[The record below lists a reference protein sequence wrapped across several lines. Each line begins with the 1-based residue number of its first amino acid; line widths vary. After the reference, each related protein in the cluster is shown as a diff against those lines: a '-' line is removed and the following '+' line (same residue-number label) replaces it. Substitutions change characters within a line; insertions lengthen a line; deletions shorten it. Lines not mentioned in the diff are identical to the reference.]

1 MFGLVLKSEYNHMKD
16 FAQSIIHNLRDD
28 LEYEKKKTLYWMC
41 KYDGTVGDDV
51 SFEDWVKRFDEVRE
65 ENKQWEL

>member
-1 MFGLVLKSEYNHMKD
+1 MFGLVLKSEYDSMKD

-28 LEYEKKKTLYWMC
+28 LEYERKKSLYWMC

-51 SFEDWVKRFDEVRE
+51 SLEDWVKRFDEIK
-65 ENKQWEL
+65 NNDT

>member
-41 KYDGTVGDDV
+41 KHDGTVGDDV

-65 ENKQWEL
+65 ENKQ

>member
-1 MFGLVLKSEYNHMKD
+1 MFELVLKSEYNHMKD

-28 LEYEKKKTLYWMC
+28 LEYERKKTLYWMC

-65 ENKQWEL
+65 ENKQ

>member
-1 MFGLVLKSEYNHMKD
+1 MFGLVLKSEYDDMKS
-16 FAQSIIHNLRDD
+16 FSQSIIHNLRDD
-28 LEYEKKKTLYWMC
+28 LEYERKKSLYWMC

-65 ENKQWEL
+65 ENKQ

>member
-1 MFGLVLKSEYNHMKD
+1 MFGLVLKSEYNYMKD

-28 LEYEKKKTLYWMC
+28 LEYERKKTLYWMC

-65 ENKQWEL
+65 ENKQ

>member
-1 MFGLVLKSEYNHMKD
+1 MFGLVLKSEYDDMKS
-16 FAQSIIHNLRDD
+16 FSQSIIHNLRDD
-28 LEYEKKKTLYWMC
+28 LEYEREKSLYWMC

-65 ENKQWEL
+65 ENKQ

>member
-28 LEYEKKKTLYWMC
+28 LEYERKKTLYWMC

>member
-28 LEYEKKKTLYWMC
+28 LEYERKKTLYWMC

-51 SFEDWVKRFDEVRE
+51 SFEDWVKRFDQVRD
-65 ENKQWEL
+65 KDM

>member
-1 MFGLVLKSEYNHMKD
+1 MFGLVLKSEYDDMKS
-16 FAQSIIHNLRDD
+16 FFQSIIHNLRDD
-28 LEYEKKKTLYWMC
+28 LEYERKKSLYWMC

-65 ENKQWEL
+65 ENKQ

>member
-28 LEYEKKKTLYWMC
+28 LEYERKKTLYWMC
-41 KYDGTVGDDV
+41 KYDGTVGDYV

-65 ENKQWEL
+65 ENKQ

>member
-1 MFGLVLKSEYNHMKD
+1 MFGLVWKSEYNHMKD

-28 LEYEKKKTLYWMC
+28 LEYERKKTLYWMC

>member
-28 LEYEKKKTLYWMC
+28 LEYERKKTLYWMC
-41 KYDGTVGDDV
+41 KYDSTVGDDV

-65 ENKQWEL
+65 ENKQ

>member
-28 LEYEKKKTLYWMC
+28 LEYERKKTIQWMC

-65 ENKQWEL
+65 ENKQ

>member
-1 MFGLVLKSEYNHMKD
+1 MFGLVLKSEYDHMKD

-28 LEYEKKKTLYWMC
+28 LEYERKKSLYWMC

-51 SFEDWVKRFDEVRE
+51 SFEDWVKKFNQVKD
-65 ENKQWEL
+65 KDA

>member
-28 LEYEKKKTLYWMC
+28 LEYERKKTLYWMC
-41 KYDGTVGDDV
+41 KYDDTVGDDV

-65 ENKQWEL
+65 ENKQ

>member
-1 MFGLVLKSEYNHMKD
+1 MLGLVLKSEYDRMKD

-28 LEYEKKKTLYWMC
+28 LEYERKKTLYWMC

-51 SFEDWVKRFDEVRE
+51 SLEDWVKRFDEVRE
-65 ENKQWEL
+65 ENK

>member
-1 MFGLVLKSEYNHMKD
+1 MFGLVLKSEYNNMKD

-28 LEYEKKKTLYWMC
+28 LEYERKKTLYWMC

-65 ENKQWEL
+65 ENKQ

>member
-28 LEYEKKKTLYWMC
+28 LEYERKKTLYRMC

-65 ENKQWEL
+65 ENKQ

>member
-28 LEYEKKKTLYWMC
+28 LEYERKKTLYWMC

-51 SFEDWVKRFDEVRE
+51 SFEDLVKRFDEVRE

>member
-28 LEYEKKKTLYWMC
+28 LEYERKKTLYWMC

-51 SFEDWVKRFDEVRE
+51 SFEYWVKRFDEVRE
-65 ENKQWEL
+65 ENKQ

>member
-28 LEYEKKKTLYWMC
+28 LEYERKKSLYWMC
-41 KYDGTVGDDV
+41 RCDGTVGDDV

-65 ENKQWEL
+65 ENKQ

>member
-28 LEYEKKKTLYWMC
+28 LEYERKKTLYWMC
-41 KYDGTVGDDV
+41 KYDGIVGDDV

-65 ENKQWEL
+65 ENKQ

>member
-1 MFGLVLKSEYNHMKD
+1 MFGLVSKSEYNHMKD

-28 LEYEKKKTLYWMC
+28 LEYERKKTLYWMC

-65 ENKQWEL
+65 ENKQ

>member
-16 FAQSIIHNLRDD
+16 FAQSIIHNLRYD
-28 LEYEKKKTLYWMC
+28 LEYERKKTLYWMC

-51 SFEDWVKRFDEVRE
+51 SVEYWVKRFDEVRE
-65 ENKQWEL
+65 ENKQ

>member
-16 FAQSIIHNLRDD
+16 FAKSIIHNLRDD
-28 LEYEKKKTLYWMC
+28 LEYERKKTLYWMC

-65 ENKQWEL
+65 ENKQ

>member
-28 LEYEKKKTLYWMC
+28 LEYERKKTLYWMC

-51 SFEDWVKRFDEVRE
+51 SFEDWVKKFDQV
-65 ENKQWEL
+65 KDKDM

>member
-1 MFGLVLKSEYNHMKD
+1 MFGLVLQSEYDDMKD

-28 LEYEKKKTLYWMC
+28 LEYERKKTLYWMC

-65 ENKQWEL
+65 ENKQ

>member
-51 SFEDWVKRFDEVRE
+51 SFED
-65 ENKQWEL
+65 

>member
-1 MFGLVLKSEYNHMKD
+1 MFGLVLKSRYNHMKD

-65 ENKQWEL
+65 ENKQ

>member
-28 LEYEKKKTLYWMC
+28 LEYERKKTLYWMC
-41 KYDGTVGDDV
+41 KYDGTVGDD
-51 SFEDWVKRFDEVRE
+51 EDWVKRFDEVRE
-65 ENKQWEL
+65 ENKQ

>member
-28 LEYEKKKTLYWMC
+28 LEYERMKTLYWMC

-65 ENKQWEL
+65 ENKQ